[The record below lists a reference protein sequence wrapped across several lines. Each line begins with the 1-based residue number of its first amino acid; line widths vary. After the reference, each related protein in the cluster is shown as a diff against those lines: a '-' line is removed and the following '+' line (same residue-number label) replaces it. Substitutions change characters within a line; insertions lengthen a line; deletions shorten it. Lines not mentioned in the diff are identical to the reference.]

1 MLDPLIIIILMIF
14 KSISTLLLSSVAVSK
29 ILSGHHTSSHLKGD
43 SLKLLQNEYDL
54 YLNQMKGSPYFN
66 LYSFDAF
73 ASNIKSIQEHN
84 A

>member
-1 MLDPLIIIILMIF
+1 MVDPLIIIILMIF

-29 ILSGHHTSSHLKGD
+29 ILSDHQTSSHLKGE
-43 SLKLLQNEYDL
+43 SLKFLKKEYNL
-54 YLNQMKGSPYFN
+54 YLNQMKDSLYFN
-66 LYSFDAF
+66 LYSFEAF